1 MTSAKNGVNKVRVAE
16 IVDVLQCILVCFKL
30 NVD

>member
-1 MTSAKNGVNKVRVAE
+1 MTSANNGVNKVCVVE
-16 IVDVLQCILVCFKL
+16 IVDVLQCILVRFKL

>member
-1 MTSAKNGVNKVRVAE
+1 MTSANNGVNKVCAIE
-16 IVDVLQCILVCFKL
+16 TVDVLECILVRFKL